1 MRSYRVI
8 LPLVLLALIAAPF
21 VMSPFYV
28 VLMLPALA
36 YGVILLGFN
45 LLFGYTGLMSFGHAL
60 FVALG
65 AYSVAYVTG
74 RYGIKSMETAILTAI
89 GVSLLIGIPVGMLCV
104 RYVKIFFGMLTLA
117 FGMLF
122 YSFLFKFY
130 DLTGGDSGIPIIRP
144 SLLGMEFADL
154 DKTAY
159 LTGPFYFYSL
169 GILLLLGFLMWRIVH
184 SPFGLH
190 LRAIRDNPRKAEY
203 VGVRV
208 YLFRLTAYV
217 ISAVYG
223 AIGGAL
229 LSIPVGLADPELAY
243 WTHSGNL
250 VFMTIL
256 GGFGNFFGPLLGAFV
271 FIGLQNELMSVT
283 QYWRFALGV
292 ILILIVIA
300 LPRGLMGLLEKR
312 GRPARDRK
320 IESAPAAP
328 SKREAGL

>member
-1 MRSYRVI
+1 MKRYNI
-8 LPLVLLALIAAPF
+8 FLLLVLLALVAAPF
-21 VMSPFYV
+21 LLSPFYV
-28 VLMLPALA
+28 VLILPALA

-65 AYSVAYVTG
+65 AYSVAYITG
-74 RYGIKSMETAILTAI
+74 RYGFKSMELALATAVGI
-89 GVSLLIGIPVGMLCV
+89 SLLIGIPVGMLCV

-122 YSFLFKFY
+122 HSILFKFY
-130 DLTGGDSGIPIIRP
+130 ALTGGDSGIPITRP
-144 SLLGMEFADL
+144 HLLGMAFEDL

-169 GILLLLGFLMWRIVH
+169 GILLLLGLVMWRIVH

-190 LRAIRDNPRKAEY
+190 LRAIRDNSRKAEY
-203 VGVRV
+203 VGVKV
-208 YLFRLTAYV
+208 YGFRLAAYV

-223 AIGGAL
+223 AVGGAL
-229 LSIPVGLADPELAY
+229 LSIPIGLADPELAY

-256 GGFGNFFGPLLGAFV
+256 GGFGNFFGPVLGGFV
-271 FIGLQNELMSVT
+271 FIALQSELMSLT

-300 LPRGLMGLLEKR
+300 LPKGLMGLADR
-312 GRPARDRK
+312 VARRMPGDNGDPK
-320 IESAPAAP
+320 P
-328 SKREAGL
+328 